1 MNPIEKY
8 LEPVSPDKPCGENL
22 AYDRVF
28 MDLDVKAKGKPE
40 TQFSPAE
47 EPNWK
52 EVNEL
57 ASSLLDRFK
66 HLQLG
71 LLYTL
76 SRLQLEGLPGCRDGL
91 KLLHGWIERY
101 WATLYPQLDPED
113 NNDPTE
119 RVNILQGLS
128 IKAYGDPYQFLN
140 RLRNAPLAESPSL
153 GRLSLNT
160 IAARPDQS
168 QVQAAFRD
176 TAPEVLRARYEAA
189 TECRTLVEAMDASI
203 GKLIA
208 AGRGPNFEEI
218 MATLKEIQQ
227 CLAPHAGVAAAEL
240 GSVPAAS
247 PAEAGP
253 ASPAPGGFKGAVG
266 SREEVLAALTAV
278 CQYYRRFEPSS
289 PVPFLLTR
297 AQRLVPMDFVQ
308 ILNDMTPE
316 ALEKLKVIIGSGDSS
331 EQKPT

>member
-1 MNPIEKY
+1 
-8 LEPVSPDKPCGENL
+8 
-22 AYDRVF
+22 
-28 MDLDVKAKGKPE
+28 
-40 TQFSPAE
+40 
-47 EPNWK
+47 
-52 EVNEL
+52 
-57 ASSLLDRFK
+57 
-66 HLQLG
+66 
-71 LLYTL
+71 
-76 SRLQLEGLPGCRDGL
+76 
-91 KLLHGWIERY
+91 
-101 WATLYPQLDPED
+101 
-113 NNDPTE
+113 
-119 RVNILQGLS
+119 
-128 IKAYGDPYQFLN
+128 
-140 RLRNAPLAESPSL
+140 
-153 GRLSLNT
+153 
-160 IAARPDQS
+160 
-168 QVQAAFRD
+168 VQAAFRD